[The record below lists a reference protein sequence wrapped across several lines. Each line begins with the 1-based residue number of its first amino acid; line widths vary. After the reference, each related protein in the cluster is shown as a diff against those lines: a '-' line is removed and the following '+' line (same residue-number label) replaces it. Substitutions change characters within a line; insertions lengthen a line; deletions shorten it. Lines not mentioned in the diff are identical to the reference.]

1 MMDQAVYALDA
12 SWGSL
17 LLADVK
23 EKGLVPRIVRGKQVE
38 VRGTVRIQLGEGI
51 AGRVYSTQEP
61 YISNKGFEDPLFK
74 PKDSDSETRIFN
86 LLCVPLLI
94 ENQTIGVIN
103 VLNKKTGDFDQNDQ
117 NLLVSLASLV
127 ARSIENSQLYNMAIT
142 DGLTEVFI
150 KKYFEDRLIDMVQQ
164 SLRYSLTFSIIY
176 ADIDNFKS
184 VNDHYGHVQGD
195 SVIRMAAKIMLE
207 EARDNIDMVARIG
220 GEEFAILLPETSK
233 DGAFSLANRI
243 RELAETKLDSMSG
256 LPRKVTMSF
265 GVATFPDDAKSSQE
279 LIEKADGAL
288 YKSKQTGRNRVSL
301 A

>member
-1 MMDQAVYALDA
+1 
-12 SWGSL
+12 
-17 LLADVK
+17 
-23 EKGLVPRIVRGKQVE
+23 
-38 VRGTVRIQLGEGI
+38 
-51 AGRVYSTQEP
+51 
-61 YISNKGFEDPLFK
+61 
-74 PKDSDSETRIFN
+74 
-86 LLCVPLLI
+86 
-94 ENQTIGVIN
+94 
-103 VLNKKTGDFDQNDQ
+103 
-117 NLLVSLASLV
+117 
-127 ARSIENSQLYNMAIT
+127 MAIT

-243 RELAETKLDSMSG
+243 YA
-256 LPRKVTMSF
+256 
-265 GVATFPDDAKSSQE
+265 
-279 LIEKADGAL
+279 
-288 YKSKQTGRNRVSL
+288 N
-301 A
+301 